1 MRARYF
7 WPIVLIVA
15 GVLFLL
21 ENLGLLPGSAW
32 GWIWAIALVLLGLSL
47 LWPRRSA
54 QAVDDSVPLEGSASA
69 RLTLKHGAGR
79 LWLRAGAA
87 SDVLVSGSFGGGVD
101 KDVRSMGDMLAV
113 TLRLPDQDWGNW
125 IWPGS
130 WGRAP
135 LDWNLNVNPN
145 VPLQLALEV
154 GASENWLDLSGLR
167 VTDLSIKTGA
177 SSTQL
182 TLPAQAGRTQVRI
195 EAGAASIRA
204 EVPAGVAARIRGVM
218 GVGSLRVDE
227 RRFPRRDGE
236 YLSDNFAAAANRV
249 EIEISGGVGS
259 VEVR

>member
-7 WPIVLIVA
+7 WPIILIVA

-21 ENLGLLPGSAW
+21 ENFGLLPGSAW
-32 GWIWAIALVLLGLSL
+32 GWIWAIALILLGLSL

-54 QAVDDSVPLEGSASA
+54 QAVEVSVPLDGSASA

-79 LWLRAGAA
+79 LWLRAGSA
-87 SDVLVSGSFGGGVD
+87 SDVLVSGSCGGGVD
-101 KDVRSMGDMLAV
+101 KDVRSMGDVLAV
-113 TLRLPDQDWGNW
+113 TLRLPDQDWANW
-125 IWPGS
+125 IWPGA

-154 GASENWLDLSGLR
+154 GASENRLDLSGLR

-177 SSTQL
+177 SSTEL
-182 TLPAQAGRTQVRI
+182 TLPGGAGQTQVRI

-204 EVPAGVAARIRGVM
+204 EIPPGVAARIRGVM

-236 YLSDNFAAAANRV
+236 YLSDDFATSANRV